1 MTERFDAIVICA
13 LAMLPVLCSTAGA
26 DEVADFYR
34 GKTINF
40 TVSTG
45 VGGGYDIYA
54 RPLARHMG
62 KHVPGN
68 PTIVVQNMV
77 GGGGMRAINHLF
89 NIAAKD
95 GSVIGMVHSGLATS
109 PLQGVTQVK
118 FEATKFNW
126 IGSMHKAGTVCL
138 AWHTAPVKKFD
149 DLYKTELVV
158 GSTGPGSGFHI
169 MATLLRNLF
178 GAKFRIIAG
187 YESGPHLLNSVERQE
202 TQGTCGIAMASIAI
216 SHPHWLRDKLVNFL
230 VQTGFER
237 DKRPELAGVPM
248 AYEMAKTAEQKAVM
262 DIMFAN
268 GLMDRPVLAPPGVPP
283 ARVAALRAALKA
295 TLEDREFRAEME
307 KSRVPIIHVPGEEV
321 QALLARLYASPP
333 SVLKAV
339 AKAMA
344 Q

>member
-1 MTERFDAIVICA
+1 MTMRCMIFRA
-13 LAMLPVLCSTAGA
+13 LAALPLLGGAAAA

-62 KHVPGN
+62 KYIPGN

-77 GGGGMRAINHLF
+77 GGGGMRAINHLY

-109 PLQGVTQVK
+109 PLQGVTSVK

-138 AWHTAPVKKFD
+138 AWHTAPVKTFED
-149 DLYKTELVV
+149 VQKTELVV
-158 GSTGPGSGFHI
+158 GSTGAGSGFQI
-169 MATLLRNLF
+169 NAILLRNMF
-178 GAKFRIIAG
+178 GAKFRVISG
-187 YESGPHLLNSVERQE
+187 YESGPHLLNAVERQE

-216 SHPHWLRDKLVNFL
+216 SHPHWLRDKLINL
-230 VQTGFER
+230 LIQTGLER
-237 DKRPELAGVPM
+237 DPRPELAGVPM

-262 DIMFAN
+262 DIIFAN
-268 GLMDRPVLAPPGVPP
+268 GQMDRPVLAPPGVPP

-295 TLEDREFRAEME
+295 TLDDREFKAETE
-307 KSRVPIIHVPGEEV
+307 KSRVPIIYVPGEEV
-321 QALLARLYASPP
+321 QALLDRVYASPP
-333 SVLKAV
+333 SAVEAV
-339 AKAMA
+339 AKVM

>member
-1 MTERFDAIVICA
+1 MRTAA
-13 LAMLPVLCSTAGA
+13 VLLFLCGAVPSSSA

-62 KHVPGN
+62 RYIPGN
-68 PTIVVQNMV
+68 PNIVVQNMV
-77 GGGGMRAINHLF
+77 GGGGMRAINHLY

-118 FEATKFNW
+118 FEATKFSW

-169 MATLLRNLF
+169 MSTLLRNMF
-178 GAKFRIIAG
+178 GAKLKTIAG
-187 YESGPHLLNSVERQE
+187 YESGPHLLNAVEKEE

-216 SHPHWLRDKLVNFL
+216 SHPHWLRDRLINL
-230 VQTGFER
+230 LIQTGLER
-237 DKRPELAGVPM
+237 DPRPELAGVPM
-248 AYEMAKTAEQKAVM
+248 AYEMAKTTEQKAVM
-262 DIMFAN
+262 DIVFAT
-268 GLMDRPVLAPPGVPP
+268 GQMDRPVLAPPGVPA

-295 TLEDREFRAEME
+295 TLEGRDFLAETA
-307 KSRVPIIHVPGEEV
+307 KSRVPIIYVPGEQV
-321 QALLARLYASPP
+321 QTMLDRVYASPP
-333 SVLKAV
+333 SALKAV
-339 AKAMA
+339 AAIM